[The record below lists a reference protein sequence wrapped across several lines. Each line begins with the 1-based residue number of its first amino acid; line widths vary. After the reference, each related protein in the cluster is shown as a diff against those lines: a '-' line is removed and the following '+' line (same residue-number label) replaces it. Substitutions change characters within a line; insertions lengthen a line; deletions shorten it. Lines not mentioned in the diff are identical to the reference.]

1 MTTQRGFTLVELM
14 VTLTILAVL
23 SMVALP
29 LAQMSAQRQREAEL
43 RRALWEIRDAIDAY
57 KKAWDTGRI
66 PRNIGDSGY
75 PPSLDLLAQ
84 GIVDEQ
90 SPHRDRFYLLRR
102 VPRDPFC
109 DCPERSA
116 AQTWGL
122 RSYASPPD
130 DPKPGRDVYDVY
142 SQADGRGLNGIHY
155 RQW

>member
-43 RRALWEIRDAIDAY
+43 RRALWEIRDAIDSY

-90 SPHRDRFYLLRR
+90 SPRRERFYLLRR

-116 AQTWGL
+116 AQTWGW

-142 SQADGRGLNGIHY
+142 SQADGRGLNGILY